1 MPELLPA
8 SGVFVGGL
16 ISNKTEFAAVN
27 TALAAASTALGTTA
41 TSLASTTL
49 QMASLATGMAGLAVT
64 TTAVTLKINTSL
76 RGPAI
81 GVKSTD
87 ANFSYNVNVN
97 VLTARNALAG
107 PTDQIPIPPPP
118 VGL

>member
-1 MPELLPA
+1 MTIVT
-8 SGVFVGGL
+8 GFL
-16 ISNKTEFAAVN
+16 IDNGPQITLVTAEVTKVN
-27 TALAAASTALGTTA
+27 TALAETNTA
-41 TSLASTTL
+41 LASTSF
-49 QMASLATGMAGLAVT
+49 QMQSLALGMAGLAVT
-64 TTAVTLKINTSL
+64 TTAVALKINSSV
-76 RGPAI
+76 RGPAV

-87 ANFSYNVNVN
+87 ANFNYNVNAN